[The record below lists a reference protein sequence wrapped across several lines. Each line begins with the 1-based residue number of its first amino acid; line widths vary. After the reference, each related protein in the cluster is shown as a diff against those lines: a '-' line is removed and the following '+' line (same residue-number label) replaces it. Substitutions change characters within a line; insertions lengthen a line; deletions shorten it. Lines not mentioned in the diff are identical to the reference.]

1 MGKHHRGRRGRSDK
15 AKQTRWDQMTLKHVV
30 KFITDAVQDR
40 FMQHDVGADAAYWRQ
55 SLLDVEW
62 IREDLIS
69 CYFDDE
75 GIHAHATSRLAKLP
89 RNILE
94 ATYAFANRNIKDWDL
109 WVDEWQSAGA
119 GGGSVTAGEL
129 VAPSSGCE
137 PAAAAV
143 AAPASPESLGTAES
157 AAAAPASS
165 SEVSAAVAWAVASA
179 ADAGPRACDP
189 LDS

>member
-1 MGKHHRGRRGRSDK
+1 MLLLGF
-15 AKQTRWDQMTLKHVV
+15 VV
-30 KFITDAVQDR
+30 
-40 FMQHDVGADAAYWRQ
+40 
-55 SLLDVEW
+55 LL
-62 IREDLIS
+62 L
-69 CYFDDE
+69 CFCLNKNFDDE
-75 GIHAHATSRLAKLP
+75 GIHAHSASRLAKLP

-109 WVDEWQSAGA
+109 WVDEWQSAAA
-119 GGGSVTAGEL
+119 GGGSVPAGEL
-129 VAPSSGCE
+129 VAPSCGCE

-179 ADAGPRACDP
+179 ADAGSRACDP
-189 LDS
+189 LDSWDSWGYLVDESQAIFFVR